1 MRTLVAGGPAIKVGK
16 GLTLNPIH
24 PTPYNLSC
32 VNIRKGNEAV
42 KKNVIGIFDF
52 CLFRMVVF
60 VWVIVFSRLMAQVS
74 LEPIIKG
81 KYRWI
86 SISLAGNNFASSG
99 IKTSG
104 QGSSAN
110 RHWPCSL
117 GYQHVVCIGQ
127 SKCKGLNELCH
138 GTFAVFLPKTF
149 KEILLSN
156 LYSSRNPCNGI

>member
-1 MRTLVAGGPAIKVGK
+1 
-16 GLTLNPIH
+16 
-24 PTPYNLSC
+24 
-32 VNIRKGNEAV
+32 
-42 KKNVIGIFDF
+42 
-52 CLFRMVVF
+52 MVVF

-110 RHWPCSL
+110 RPPIFFLFAKYRSHDIL
-117 GYQHVVCIGQ
+117 KKFVLF
-127 SKCKGLNELCH
+127 KGTVPWSISTC
-138 GTFAVFLPKTF
+138 FASDNQNVKA
-149 KEILLSN
+149 
-156 LYSSRNPCNGI
+156 